1 MRPLA
6 PLAISLLLLLTRCG
20 SGGAAGGAANT
31 PPVVVGEGVPDA
43 VGPLF
48 GGPIVVDLRAAFDDA
63 EDPGALTLAM
73 VALTGAS
80 IATAVVEGDAGRLVW
95 TPLAPGLAEVVV
107 RATDPDGRSVD
118 DVATLTVTAT
128 VVTIDLDA
136 TADATLYPDAISAN
150 GAGDHVFVGTVAGS
164 APLPRR
170 GVLRFDVGSLPSEAV
185 VLEVML
191 LLEITRAPFI
201 GPAASF
207 AVHRLTR
214 AFDEGTTDAEANEG
228 TRPFRG
234 RRSSR
239 RRAIGRAR
247 RGRARVRRPAVAGRR
262 AGARMDRA
270 GQRVADA
277 HGASLRQS
285 HPPGTRSKATP
296 PRPVGRPLNAG
307 ADAGRD
313 RRSPVLVPIES
324 SPRHAGGAPPR
335 ASRPRGRGRPGD
347 PGRK

>member
-228 TRPFRG
+228 TGAPAAAGDATWTHARWPSDAWTTPGGDFDPVPSGVDDPLVAEPSVALVGDGLASDVRRWRAGEPAHGWIVLGNESLTRTVRRFGSRTHPEPDRRPRL
-234 RRSSR
+234 
-239 RRAIGRAR
+239 
-247 RGRARVRRPAVAGRR
+247 RVRLAV
-262 AGARMDRA
+262 
-270 GQRVADA
+270 
-277 HGASLRQS
+277 
-285 HPPGTRSKATP
+285 P
-296 PRPVGRPLNAG
+296 
-307 ADAGRD
+307 
-313 RRSPVLVPIES
+313 
-324 SPRHAGGAPPR
+324 
-335 ASRPRGRGRPGD
+335 
-347 PGRK
+347 